1 MDDLLE
7 YSREDYIY
15 PMNQKLIK
23 MIESY
28 GEEDDVYGES
38 SETYILKAE
47 EELKVTFPR
56 GYREFVKR
64 YGSGGIC
71 GVELE
76 GVQGHVGASV
86 VEVTKRWRRLG
97 LPMDV
102 IVLEESAEFVRCMY
116 GAEKNDNRVFSWE
129 RKGKDLQVRYPTFEE
144 YVIDTFQE
152 GIDNW

>member
-1 MDDLLE
+1 
-7 YSREDYIY
+7 
-15 PMNQKLIK
+15 MNQKLIT
-23 MIESY
+23 MIERY
-28 GEEDDVYGES
+28 GEEDDFFGEV
-38 SETYILKAE
+38 SESYILKAE
-47 EELKVTFPR
+47 EELNVTFPR
-56 GYREFVKR
+56 SYREFVRR

-86 VEVTKRWRRLG
+86 VEASKRWRRLG
-97 LPMDV
+97 LPTDV
-102 IVLEESAEFVRCMY
+102 IVLEDSAEFVRCMY